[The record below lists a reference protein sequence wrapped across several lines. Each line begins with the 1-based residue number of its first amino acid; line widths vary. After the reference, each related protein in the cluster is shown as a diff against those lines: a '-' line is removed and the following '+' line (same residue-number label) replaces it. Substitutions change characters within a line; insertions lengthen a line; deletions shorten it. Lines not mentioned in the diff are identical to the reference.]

1 MLPQLEIDNA
11 LHVLYWSF
19 FTFLLSFIIIEFIL
33 IPKLDLMTI
42 SRESNSKVAHDKLNA
57 ILLENDILLTKIQN
71 VDSDLIY
78 GEFHKNCEKYY
89 ALFEKDVITKNT
101 KLAQKNMITDICN
114 ESEIN
119 MTGSIL
125 SKVLMG
131 S

>member
-1 MLPQLEIDNA
+1 MLPHFDIHNA
-11 LHVLYWSF
+11 LPVLYWSF
-19 FTFLLSFIIIEFIL
+19 ATFLLSFIIMQFIL
-33 IPKLDLMTI
+33 MPKLDLMTI
-42 SRESNSKVAHDKLNA
+42 SRKSNSKALHDQINT
-57 ILLENDILLTKIQN
+57 ILIENDVLLTKIQN

-89 ALFEKDVITKNT
+89 ALFEKEVITKNT
-101 KLAQKNMITDICN
+101 KLGQKNMITDICN